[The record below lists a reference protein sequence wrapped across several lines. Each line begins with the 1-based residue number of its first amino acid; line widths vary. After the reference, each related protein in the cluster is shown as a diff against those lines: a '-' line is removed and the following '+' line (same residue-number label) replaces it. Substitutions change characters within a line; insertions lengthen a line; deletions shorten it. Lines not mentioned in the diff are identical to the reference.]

1 VAGLILLVIVGAWL
15 AVLVPMALRSHDS
28 ATSLKSAD
36 RFGDAM
42 RVLSRRSGRDVLIP
56 RRPYDSLVVSETK
69 SPRPAPVEPR
79 ESGRQL
85 AARRRR
91 RTLLVLAGVSW
102 VTLVLAVMGVS
113 WMLPMQIASDLLV
126 VAFVV
131 HLRKQARLRAQRRTA
146 QRRPV
151 HRPVPAAP
159 AAPAAFTPPA
169 PRVEGIPSRLPA
181 RPAPLAAPLP
191 APAARYEDKPLV
203 ANSATPVGGA
213 PWSPV
218 PVPPPMYVGKAAAP
232 RRPPRVLDLTKPGE
246 WTAALEGD
254 EDLDLTA
261 EGPELDDILDRR
273 RTVSGW

>member
-1 VAGLILLVIVGAWL
+1 MIVGAWL

-42 RVLSRRSGRDVLIP
+42 RVLSRRSSRDVLIP
-56 RRPYDSLVVSETK
+56 RRPYDSLVVSETR
-69 SPRPAPVEPR
+69 SARPVAAAPR

-91 RTLLVLAGVSW
+91 RTLLVLGASW
-102 VTLVLAVMGVS
+102 AVTGVLAAMGIS
-113 WMLPMQIASDLLV
+113 WTLHAHLASVVLL
-126 VAFVV
+126 VAFVL
-131 HLRKQARLRAQRRTA
+131 HLRKQARLRAQRRA
-146 QRRPV
+146 AEQRPARRP
-151 HRPVPAAP
+151 AP
-159 AAPAAFTPPA
+159 APAFVPPA
-169 PRVEGIPSRLPA
+169 PRVEGIPQRLPV
-181 RPAPLAAPLP
+181 RQQPAAAAAPAA

-203 ANSATPVGGA
+203 ASPAASVGGA

-218 PVPPPMYVGKAAAP
+218 PVPPPMYVGKAPAP

-254 EDLDLTA
+254 DDIDLSS
-261 EGPELDDILDRR
+261 EGPELDDILERR